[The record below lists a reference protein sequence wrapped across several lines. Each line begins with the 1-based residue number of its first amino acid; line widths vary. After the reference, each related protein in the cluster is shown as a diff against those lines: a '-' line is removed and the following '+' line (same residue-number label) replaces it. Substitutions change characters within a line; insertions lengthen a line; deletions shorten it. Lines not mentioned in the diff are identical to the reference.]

1 MIIKIAQLLYRCRA
15 AWQYQLLLRRRGW
28 REIEDIPTHLT
39 TAEKLQIY
47 ELASGQGGVALEVG
61 SYLGASACLIAMAL
75 LDRKDASHLYCVD
88 TWQNDAMS
96 EGARDTFKLFER
108 HVAPF
113 RRVITPLRGHSVNVA
128 GQFTEKID
136 FLFIDGNHDYAAVRS
151 DISAWF
157 PLLAPG
163 ALVVFHDNAWAP
175 GVQKAV
181 SEIDAPRAGK
191 DGRLPNLYWAWMAR

>member
-1 MIIKIAQLLYRCRA
+1 MRIKIAQLLYRCRA
-15 AWQYQLLLRRRGW
+15 AWQYPQLLSRWGC
-28 REIEDIPTHLT
+28 REIDDIPTHLT
-39 TAEKLQIY
+39 TAEKLRLY
-47 ELASGQGGVALEVG
+47 ELAAVKGGVALEVG
-61 SYLGASACLIAMAL
+61 SYLGVSACLIAMAL

-88 TWQNDAMS
+88 TWQNDAMT
-96 EGARDTFKLFER
+96 EGARDTFGLFER

-113 RRVITPLRGHSVNVA
+113 RRVITPLRGHSVTLA

-151 DISAWF
+151 DIAAWF

-163 ALVVFHDNAWAP
+163 ALAVFHDIAWAP

-181 SEIDAPRAGK
+181 SEFVAPRAGK